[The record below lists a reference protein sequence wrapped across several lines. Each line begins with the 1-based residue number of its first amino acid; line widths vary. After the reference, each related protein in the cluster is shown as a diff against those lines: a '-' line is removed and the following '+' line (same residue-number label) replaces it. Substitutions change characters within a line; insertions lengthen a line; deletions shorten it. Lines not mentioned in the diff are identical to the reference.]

1 MAEIN
6 AALVKQLRDKSG
18 AGMGECKKALV
29 ETQGDLE
36 AALDLLRAKAVVKE
50 SQASRETG
58 EGAITFKRADD
69 GKAVAVVELCCE
81 TDFAAR
87 NENFQKLL
95 GTIADVVL
103 AEKVTSLADAQAKAP
118 IAEGLKEAG
127 AITIRENI
135 QLKQAEYRALEGDGR
150 IGTYVHH
157 NGRVGV
163 AVGVNTTAEVAA
175 KPELEDLLK
184 DLAMH
189 ATAHVPNPVAVD
201 KESIPQDLVEREKQ
215 IALRAI
221 DENPKDKE
229 KPQNIKEKMVEGKLR
244 KFFEE
249 RALLEQKWVKDPS
262 LSIGELV
269 AQRSKELGGEIK
281 VAWFVRA
288 EVGSH

>member
-6 AALVKQLRDKSG
+6 ARLVKQLRDLTG
-18 AGMGECKKALV
+18 AGMGECKKALI
-29 ETQGDLE
+29 ETNGDLQ
-36 AALDLLRAKAVVKE
+36 AAADLLRARAVVKD
-50 SQASRETG
+50 SQASRDAG
-58 EGAITFKRADD
+58 EGAVTLKPSAD
-69 GKAVAVVELCCE
+69 GKAVAVVQLCCE

-103 AEKVTSLADAQAKAP
+103 AEKVGSLADAQAKAP
-118 IAEGLKEAG
+118 IAEGLKEAA

-150 IGTYVHH
+150 VGTYVHH

-163 AVGVNTTAEVAA
+163 AVAVNAPAAVAA
-175 KPELEDLLK
+175 KPALEELLK

-201 KESIPQDLVEREKQ
+201 KASIPQDLVDREKQ

-229 KPQNIKEKMVEGKLR
+229 KPQNIKEKMIEGKLR

-249 RALLEQKWVKDPS
+249 RALLEQKWVKDPN

-269 AQRSKELGGEIK
+269 AKRSKELGGDIK